1 MENRAQKFS
10 VRSAYKVAVRLKNQ
24 PKAEHSAARLH
35 AWTWK
40 EIWSLNVPPKI
51 RTFIWRAC
59 SNCLPTRDNLHRRR
73 VRVEPTYE
81 LCKQEPETTTH
92 ILWTCPFARNVWA
105 LIKGKIPKCSN
116 GDSDFFLLFKQMQ
129 TKLSKQELET
139 WAVTAW
145 AIWNARNKVYFEQF
159 QPQPQIIWE
168 GARGLLEEY
177 QRFMEA
183 QRIAGMSCFFP
194 CTWLCQ
200 SNIFNVF
207 LFCSW
212 A

>member
-73 VRVEPTYE
+73 VRVEPTCE

-105 LIKGKIPKCSN
+105 LIKGKIQKCSN

-139 WAVTAW
+139 WAVTAS
-145 AIWNARNKVYFEQF
+145 ALWNARNKVYFEQF
-159 QPQPQIIWE
+159 QPQPHIIWE
-168 GARGLLEEY
+168 GARVLLEEY
-177 QRFMEA
+177 QSFMEA
-183 QRIAGMSCFFP
+183 QRIA
-194 CTWLCQ
+194 
-200 SNIFNVF
+200 
-207 LFCSW
+207 
-212 A
+212 

>member
-1 MENRAQKFS
+1 MKVCELIDHDSRQWDRGKIDAMFSPQTRNEIMSLPLKNLNSHDSVCLMENRAQKFS

-73 VRVEPTYE
+73 VRVEPICE

-92 ILWTCPFARNVWA
+92 ILWTCPLARNVWA
-105 LIKGKIPKCSN
+105 LIKGKIQKCSN
-116 GDSDFFLLFKQMQ
+116 GDSDFFSSLQ
-129 TKLSKQELET
+129 
-139 WAVTAW
+139 ADA
-145 AIWNARNKVYFEQF
+145 N
-159 QPQPQIIWE
+159 
-168 GARGLLEEY
+168 
-177 QRFMEA
+177 
-183 QRIAGMSCFFP
+183 
-194 CTWLCQ
+194 
-200 SNIFNVF
+200 
-207 LFCSW
+207 
-212 A
+212 